1 MRRDRINSS
10 IEQLRLILEKEFQ
23 KNQLPSKPE
32 KADILEM
39 TVSFIQQYMAE
50 KNVTTSSSQ
59 AHRDG
64 YSTCVRDSVN
74 FLSLHTQ
81 TDTRMQLL
89 QNLHGVQILT
99 NPLSPSAYPTTQ
111 CPSNPSTPDISKA
124 LWRPW

>member
-39 TVSFIQQYMAE
+39 TVIFIQQYMAE

-89 QNLHGVQILT
+89 QNLHGVQIVNNT
-99 NPLSPSAYPTTQ
+99 PSAFPISQTSSK
-111 CPSNPSTPDISKA
+111 PRTPDSSIA